1 MNKDR
6 KLGGGRD
13 SDLSEDHEITIIDKF
28 LPYPEFKNLRDVLYY
43 RQDYMYHIHRSVAYD
58 DDDKDV
64 LWNWYG
70 THLFYENMAP
80 SSKFWNLITEY
91 FIDRMHEK
99 FDMQC
104 FHRVKANFYPW
115 TETLKTHP
123 WHTDYY
129 FPHKGALFSLNTCDG
144 YTEFIDGTK
153 VDSVENRMM
162 LFNPRVKHRS
172 TTTTN
177 DKGMSN
183 INFNYF

>member
-129 FPHKGALFSLNTCDG
+129 F
-144 YTEFIDGTK
+144 
-153 VDSVENRMM
+153 
-162 LFNPRVKHRS
+162 
-172 TTTTN
+172 
-177 DKGMSN
+177 
-183 INFNYF
+183 